1 MKRTKRDNLTKKEIG
16 KAISFKTGLPTI
28 FLDKFIEDIFEIII
42 EDLNKHSIVKIK
54 NFGTLK
60 LLSKKKRIG
69 RNPIDG
75 KVYEISPRN
84 SVVFRPSKIL
94 KLKVNK

>member
-42 EDLNKHSIVKIK
+42 EDLNKHSIVKI
-54 NFGTLK
+54 
-60 LLSKKKRIG
+60 SQ
-69 RNPIDG
+69 
-75 KVYEISPRN
+75 E
-84 SVVFRPSKIL
+84 
-94 KLKVNK
+94 